1 MEGATTGLPPALA
14 DKATSSI
21 AAAEAIGQRMGAH
34 GHALITQAQGSFMDG
49 LTTSLIGGALV
60 LAFGAVFVLLR
71 APGRAES
78 RANAGLAPASPLVAP
93 QRA

>member
-1 MEGATTGLPPALA
+1 
-14 DKATSSI
+14 
-21 AAAEAIGQRMGAH
+21 MGAQ
-34 GHALITQAQGSFMDG
+34 GHALITQAQGAFMDG
-49 LTTSLIGGALV
+49 LTAGLIGGSIV
-60 LAFGAVFVLLR
+60 LALGSVFVLLR